1 MVSLIALWDWFMTSV
16 FSVSVFK
23 FIFVSV
29 SPGTKDFTSR
39 IEQKHLNKF
48 IMFNTQDFYL
58 SIQEELLSKWLR
70 FAEEYIDIS
79 GKDREI
85 IYHAHK

>member
-1 MVSLIALWDWFMTSV
+1 MVSLIALWGWFMTSV

-29 SPGTKDFTSR
+29 STGTMDFTSR

-48 IMFNTQDFYL
+48 IMFNTKDFYL

-85 IYHAHK
+85 IYHARK

>member
-1 MVSLIALWDWFMTSV
+1 MTSV

-29 SPGTKDFTSR
+29 SSGTKDFSSR

-48 IMFNTQDFYL
+48 IMFITKDFYL
-58 SIQEELLSKWLR
+58 SIQEKLLSKWLR
-70 FAEEYIDIS
+70 FVEEYIDIS

-85 IYHAHK
+85 IYHARK